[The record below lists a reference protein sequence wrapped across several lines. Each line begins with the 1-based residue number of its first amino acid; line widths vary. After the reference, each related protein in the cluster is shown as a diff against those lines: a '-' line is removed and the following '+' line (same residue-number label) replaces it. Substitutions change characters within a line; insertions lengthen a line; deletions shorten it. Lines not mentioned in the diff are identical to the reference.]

1 MNEFLR
7 KHVIFKWTVISV
19 AGFVA
24 VLVIAL
30 ALFDWNVLRAPLAR
44 LISAKTGF
52 PTSIDGNL
60 SAHIWSW
67 DPLFR
72 AEDLSIENRRWPGR
86 QKILGVKSITV
97 QVSLG
102 RLLLGNLVLP
112 RMELDSPI
120 VNLERDGAGRA
131 NWSPESSSSA
141 PANASPHIPAI
152 RRLII
157 RDGKIHMVDRVRKLR
172 LDGTLA
178 ADERAKT
185 KDDAAF
191 QLRCTGSLN
200 ERPFSFHADGGPLI
214 NVDPNEPYTF
224 TVDAKA
230 ADISL
235 ALQVSIPKPFDL
247 AAYQA
252 KFVLS
257 GADLADAYYL
267 TNLALPNSS
276 SYRLQGTLQ
285 HHGDIFQIDDFRG
298 TVGSSD
304 LSGKL
309 SVTVGK
315 VRPKLLADLTSTR
328 LNIADLAPAVGRG
341 LPVKQSMTASGAVRS
356 VDNTASKAQADAAA
370 ASQTGWLLP
379 DADLQ
384 VNRVR
389 GMDAD
394 VKFKAQSV
402 VSAKVPLRHLQF
414 HLILQDGVLNLDPL
428 SFALPEGQMAG
439 TVRINAAPAMP
450 VSDIDMRLQSI
461 DLAQFKGASANAPP
475 LEGTM
480 AGRIKLHGTGESVHK
495 FASSADGSL
504 SIVVPHGQ
512 IRAALAELMGINV
525 ARGLGLLLTKN
536 QQQSE
541 LRCGVAAFQADQG
554 HLYAKTIVMDTTNV
568 LVTGHGGVD
577 LRNERLDLALQGNSK
592 KFRLLHL
599 QSPVKVEGTLENPK
613 VGIDAGKTLLQ
624 AGEGTVL
631 GALLT
636 PIAAVLAF
644 IDVGLA
650 KNADCSAL
658 LAQAAPSGSG
668 AKP

>member
-24 VLVIAL
+24 VLAIAL

-72 AEDLSIENRRWPGR
+72 VEDLSIENRQWPGR
-86 QKILGVKSITV
+86 QKILSVKSITV
-97 QVSLG
+97 QFSLG

-112 RMELDSPI
+112 RIELDSPI

-131 NWSPESSSSA
+131 NWSPQSGSSA
-141 PANASPHIPAI
+141 PANASPHVPAI

-178 ADERAKT
+178 ADERAKA

-235 ALQVSIPKPFDL
+235 ALQASIPKPFDL

-341 LPVKQSMTASGAVRS
+341 LPVKQSMTASGAGRS

-439 TVRINAAPAMP
+439 TVRINAAPAVP
-450 VSDIDMRLQSI
+450 TSDIDMRLQNI